1 MDIVTGAYHFIV
13 NHPDLWLAKAGNQLV
28 LSAAAIG
35 IALAISLPIGITTG
49 HLHRGSFIAI
59 SGANVARAL
68 PTLAIIAV
76 LLTLVGI
83 GFFNILIALVVL
95 AIPPILTNAYVAV
108 DQVDRAMVEAAR
120 GMGMRWWQI
129 LARVELPNALPLIL
143 AGVQTGTVFVIATA
157 YLASIAGTNSTL
169 GAVITNQAEFG
180 LGGVLGATVIIV
192 VMAFLVEGL
201 LVLVRW
207 AITPRGLK
215 VACQLGGQER
225 VETVSLLTLSSTTE
239 DEEVPKTV
247 GV

>member
-1 MDIVTGAYHFIV
+1 MDILTGAYHFIV
-13 NHPDLWLAKAGNQLV
+13 NHPHLWLTKTGNQLV

-35 IALAISLPIGITTG
+35 IALAVSLPIGIVTG

-59 SGANVARAL
+59 SGANIARAL
-68 PTLAIIAV
+68 PTLAVIAV

-83 GFFNILIALVVL
+83 GFVNIMIALVVL
-95 AIPPILTNAYVAV
+95 AIPPILTNTFVAV
-108 DQVDRAMVEAAR
+108 DQVDRAMVEAGR

-129 LARVELPNALPLIL
+129 LFKVELPNALPLIM

-157 YLASIAGTNSTL
+157 YLASIAGSNATL

-180 LGGVLGATVIIV
+180 LGGVLGAAAIIV
-192 VMAFLVEGL
+192 VVAFLVEGL
-201 LVLVRW
+201 LALVRM

-215 VACQLGGQER
+215 VARRLGGEER
-225 VETVSLLTLSSTTE
+225 VEVVSLALPSTAEE
-239 DEEVPKTV
+239 DEEVRKPV